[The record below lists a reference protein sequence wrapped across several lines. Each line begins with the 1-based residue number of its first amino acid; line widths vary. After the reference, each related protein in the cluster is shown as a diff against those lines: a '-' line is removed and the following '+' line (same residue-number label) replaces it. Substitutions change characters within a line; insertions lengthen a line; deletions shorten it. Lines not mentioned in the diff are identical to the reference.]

1 MNRTEAWFVHL
12 STLLVGITGVIYA
25 IMRYLMEPTDPFSV
39 VNHPWQPT
47 LQHLHVLVAP
57 LMVFAV
63 GLIWKKHIA
72 GHWRAGLSTGRRSGL
87 SLVLTMVPMIV
98 SGYLI
103 QVTITDTWRT
113 AWIVIHCTTSG
124 LWITGYLIH
133 QIAAL
138 IRKRKSAE
146 KRQESPNLERQPG
159 YAVTH

>member
-1 MNRTEAWFVHL
+1 
-12 STLLVGITGVIYA
+12 
-25 IMRYLMEPTDPFSV
+25 
-39 VNHPWQPT
+39 
-47 LQHLHVLVAP
+47 
-57 LMVFAV
+57 
-63 GLIWKKHIA
+63 
-72 GHWRAGLSTGRRSGL
+72 
-87 SLVLTMVPMIV
+87 MVPMIV

-103 QVTITDTWRT
+103 QVTVTETWRT

-146 KRQESPNLERQPG
+146 KQQESPNLERQPG

>member
-1 MNRTEAWFVHL
+1 
-12 STLLVGITGVIYA
+12 
-25 IMRYLMEPTDPFSV
+25 MRYLMEPTDLFSV

-72 GHWRAGLSTGRRSGL
+72 
-87 SLVLTMVPMIV
+87 
-98 SGYLI
+98 
-103 QVTITDTWRT
+103 
-113 AWIVIHCTTSG
+113 
-124 LWITGYLIH
+124 
-133 QIAAL
+133 AL

-146 KRQESPNLERQPG
+146 KQQESPNLERQPG

>member
-1 MNRTEAWFVHL
+1 
-12 STLLVGITGVIYA
+12 
-25 IMRYLMEPTDPFSV
+25 
-39 VNHPWQPT
+39 
-47 LQHLHVLVAP
+47 
-57 LMVFAV
+57 MVFAV

>member
-25 IMRYLMEPTDPFSV
+25 VMRYLMEPTDLFSV
-39 VNHPWQPT
+39 VNHAWQPT

-57 LMVFAV
+57 VMVFAG
-63 GLIWKKHIA
+63 GLIWKIHIA
-72 GHWRAGLSTGRRSGL
+72 SHWRAGLSTGRRSGL

-103 QVTITDTWRT
+103 QVTVTDTWRT
-113 AWIVIHCTTSG
+113 AWIAIHCTTSG

-133 QIAAL
+133 QIAAP
-138 IRKRKSAE
+138 IRKRKSAK
-146 KRQESPNLERQPG
+146 KRLESPNLERQPG